1 MWPGEIGDEAFTDKK
16 GIDSVE
22 QEHIKTI
29 FMWLQQDKG
38 KRKPKHKDTPS
49 AEGEFWTFV
58 RYLWQTGEQH
68 HGC

>member
-29 FMWLQQDKG
+29 YVV
-38 KRKPKHKDTPS
+38 T
-49 AEGEFWTFV
+49 
-58 RYLWQTGEQH
+58 TG
-68 HGC
+68 

>member
-22 QEHIKTI
+22 LEHIKTI

-38 KRKPKHKDTPS
+38 K
-49 AEGEFWTFV
+49 
-58 RYLWQTGEQH
+58 
-68 HGC
+68 